1 MRARRH
7 SVVAACPSPAS
18 LREAPSPPGGE
29 GKTWNGAPIV
39 HYFEYRDDRLFAE
52 EVDLTA
58 LAEKVGTPFYVYSA
72 ATLRRH
78 INVMR
83 DAFHGIPTLIAY
95 AMKANS
101 NQAVLKVLAN
111 EGAGADVV
119 SGGEL
124 ERAIAAGIP
133 PSRIVFSGV
142 GKTVAEMRR
151 GLEVGI
157 HCFNLES
164 EPELERLSDVAASM
178 GKVAPVSVR
187 INPDVDAGTHAKIS
201 TGKKENKFGIPYAR
215 AREVYQ
221 RTRELAGVKAVGV
234 DMHIGSQITDMRP
247 FDNAFA
253 LLAELVRGLR
263 AEGHDIRHVDVG
275 GGLGIP
281 YHHDEAAPPDPRAY
295 AEIVRKHVATL
306 DCMLV
311 LEPGRLIVGNAG
323 ILVTKVEYVKTGEKT
338 FVIVDAAMNDLIRP
352 TLYEA
357 HHDIQ
362 PVVRSNLPRIT
373 ADVVGP
379 VCETGD
385 YIAKDRTMEG
395 VREGDLLSIMTAG
408 AYGAVMASTYNSR
421 PLIPEVLVDARHW
434 AVIRRRPTV
443 DELIAMDTVPEWLG

>member
-1 MRARRH
+1 M
-7 SVVAACPSPAS
+7 
-18 LREAPSPPGGE
+18 
-29 GKTWNGAPIV
+29 
-39 HYFEYRDDRLFAE
+39 YAE
-52 EVDLTA
+52 DVDLTA
-58 LAEKVGTPFYVYSA
+58 IAGEVGTPFYVYSA

-78 INVMR
+78 IRVMR
-83 DAFHGIPTLIAY
+83 DAFEGIPTLLAY

-124 ERAIAAGIP
+124 ERALAAGIP
-133 PSRIVFSGV
+133 PEKIVFSGV

-151 GLEVGI
+151 ALEVGI

-164 EPELERLSDVAASM
+164 EPELERLDDIALSM
-178 GKVAPVSVR
+178 NRVAPVSVR
-187 INPDVDAGTHAKIS
+187 VNPDVDAGTHAKIS
-201 TGKKENKFGIPYAR
+201 TGKKGDKFGIPFAR
-215 AREVYQ
+215 AHEVY
-221 RTRELAGVKAVGV
+221 RRIADSKGLKAVGV
-234 DMHIGSQITDMRP
+234 DMHIGSQITDMKP

-253 LLAELVRGLR
+253 LLAQLVGDLR
-263 AEGHDIRHVDVG
+263 AQGHEIRHVDVG

-281 YHHDEAAPPDPRAY
+281 YHHDEVAPPDPNAY
-295 AEIVRKHVATL
+295 ANVVKRHVSKLGCT
-306 DCMLV
+306 LV

-323 ILVTKVEYVKTGEKT
+323 ILVTKVEYVKGGDKT

-362 PVVRSNLPRIT
+362 PVSHSNLPRIT

-385 YIAKDRTMEG
+385 YIAKDRSMAG
-395 VREGDLLSIMTAG
+395 VEEGDLLAIMSAG
-408 AYGAVMASTYNSR
+408 AYGAVMSSTYNSR
-421 PLIPEVLVDARHW
+421 PLIPEVLVDGARW
-434 AVIRRRPTV
+434 AVIRRRPTI
-443 DELIAMDTVPEWLG
+443 EALIALDAVPDWL